1 MTEVRPKAIVVMGVS
16 GSGKSTVAALL
27 AMMLRFEFQGSST
40 RQKMSGKCGA
50 ARH

>member
-16 GSGKSTVAALL
+16 GSGKSTALL